1 MMVSERGA
9 IGLPCVVLAL
19 VLLLCAQLVLLYAG
33 KAYERELDFIRGQQL
48 RQLCASIFLAK
59 SEALQPAGEELCYE
73 GMLQPGKL
81 VVQATCQSRYS
92 TDGQVNFLEV
102 KASAADVGAVQHM
115 CRLQVNFSTSLQ
127 KMAAASC
134 LAARKLEGA
143 DYLSQAALYTSIEE
157 VTLPEVS
164 FLKGRCPNAVNQK
177 TVEEEGFSS
186 RFYYINTNSTLSLG
200 SSKGLRGQ
208 TLLAKQGFITIPAGA
223 QFPDRLVLISENGDI
238 TLGSNVKLSQALVMA
253 KGTVTIGA
261 GSSINGF
268 VLANN
273 IVLKGNVA
281 LTPDIGATASIAT
294 PAYVNP

>member
-1 MMVSERGA
+1 MMVSEKGA
-9 IGLPCVVLAL
+9 IGMPCVLLAI
-19 VLLLCAQLVLLYAG
+19 VLLLCAHLVLQYSG
-33 KAYERELDFIRGQQL
+33 RAYEREVDFIRMQQL
-48 RQLCASIFLAK
+48 RQLCISVFLAK
-59 SEALQPAGEELCYE
+59 NGALPQAGEELCYE
-73 GMLQPGKL
+73 GLLQPGKL
-81 VVQATCQSRYS
+81 AVKATCQSTYS

-102 KASAADVGAVQHM
+102 KASAADVGAVQHL
-115 CRLQVNFSTSLQ
+115 CRLQVNFLTSLQ
-127 KMAAASC
+127 EKAAASC

-164 FLKGRCPNAVNQK
+164 FLKGKCPNAITQK
-177 TVEEEGFSS
+177 TVEDEGFSS

-208 TLLAKQGFITIPAGA
+208 TLLAKQGFITIPAGS

-238 TLGSNVKLSQALVMA
+238 TLGSNVKLSQALIMA

-273 IVLKGNVA
+273 IVLKGDVA
-281 LTPDIGATASIAT
+281 LTPDIGAAAPIAT
-294 PAYVNP
+294 PAYINS